1 MTYEEWLLSL
11 CLWREARGSTI
22 GALRAIYWVLQNR
35 ASDHFNRWPK
45 DIPGVILQ
53 PKQFSSFNAG
63 DPNATKF
70 PLKTNPLDYAA
81 FLSCQSIAQSPGD
94 DPTGG
99 ANHYESLP
107 SDPGHPK
114 PGWCDPLKITCKIGA
129 FTFYRL

>member
-1 MTYEEWLLSL
+1 MTYEDWLTSL

-22 GALRAIYWVLQNR
+22 GALRAIYWVLHNR
-35 ASDHFNRWPK
+35 ATDPKSRWPK

-70 PLKTNPLDYAA
+70 PQSSNPQDYTA
-81 FLSCQSIAQSPGD
+81 FQSCQSIATSPGD
-94 DPTGG
+94 DPTQG
-99 ANHYESLP
+99 ANHYESIP
-107 SDPGHPK
+107 PNSPK
-114 PGWCDPLKITCKIGA
+114 PSWADPNKVTCIVGP